1 MRHTKQMRRAL
12 VAAAVGRRLPAAVR
26 MPRTL
31 GRSAGGGRHAERAA
45 AKARGRCFYP
55 PPVDSI
61 TIARYAKVGQV
72 EEVLARAGMKSDWP
86 AEPEDTGRV
95 LIHVSVGVGAE
106 ERAAELV
113 RDAGLLGRQRLAP
126 VSANAATSGPG
137 GPGPGRR
144 PITGRGGGGDR
155 SAGGG
160 FIPRTRR
167 RRACRSRRPKLC
179 V

>member
-1 MRHTKQMRRAL
+1 M
-12 VAAAVGRRLPAAVR
+12 
-26 MPRTL
+26 
-31 GRSAGGGRHAERAA
+31 
-45 AKARGRCFYP
+45 
-55 PPVDSI
+55 DSI

-126 VSANAATSGPG
+126 VSANAATSGSG
-137 GPGPGRR
+137 GPGPGAVLSQDAAEAV
-144 PITGRGGGGDR
+144 TGRPVVASYRVQEGGALADPGGR
-155 SAGGG
+155 SCAYDTGKPRALVLTPHFSDGAGEMRFIRGAGRVGSRGG
-160 FIPRTRR
+160 RR
-167 RRACRSRRPKLC
+167 L
-179 V
+179 